1 MAFLGLGKESL
12 GEVPVPG
19 EGTVTLPAG
28 KVAFRYLADRK
39 GRQVDATSGKTWTG
53 PSTDLTVTLEPA
65 GGGDAVPIEPRRGIH
80 EGTGLKAIHKDLG
93 NAEIPAAGDYLI
105 SASMTVVEGDHHSPR
120 IAARA

>member
-1 MAFLGLGKESL
+1 LAFLGLGKDTL

-19 EGTVTLPAG
+19 EGPVTLPAG
-28 KVAFRYLADRK
+28 KVAFRYVEDRK

-53 PSTDLTVTLEPA
+53 PSTDLKVTLAPA
-65 GGGDAVPIEPRRGIH
+65 GGGEPVPIEPRRGIH

-93 NAEIPAAGDYLI
+93 NAEVPAAGEYVI
-105 SASMTVVEGDHHSPR
+105 SASMTVDEGNHHSPR